1 MVFKNV
7 KQEVLA
13 ACVCFGGGREVGG
26 VFSVVF
32 FFLFFPLILIFSF
45 ITLALI
51 EVYLCSLTWKSVN
64 AVTCQQ

>member
-1 MVFKNV
+1 MFA
-7 KQEVLA
+7 L
-13 ACVCFGGGREVGG
+13 GGGGEVGG